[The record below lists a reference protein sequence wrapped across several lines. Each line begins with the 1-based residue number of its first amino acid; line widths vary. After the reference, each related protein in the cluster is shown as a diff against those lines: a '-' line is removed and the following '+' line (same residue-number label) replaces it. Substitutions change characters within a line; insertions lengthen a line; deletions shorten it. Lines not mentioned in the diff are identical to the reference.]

1 MFTKKT
7 LAAVSGLV
15 ALSAVAGAQTP
26 PAPTHHGLFG
36 SMFHHHAQT
45 GQPGVTPTHHS
56 LFPFHHAM
64 APGGQPGMATGNGGG
79 AAAPIA
85 GGVIGNKNT
94 HVYHLPGDKSL
105 PSPKNRVYFASAA
118 AAQAAGYH
126 AAGSAHGAGTTH
138 HKTHH

>member
-1 MFTKKT
+1 M
-7 LAAVSGLV
+7 
-15 ALSAVAGAQTP
+15 TP
-26 PAPTHHGLFG
+26 
-36 SMFHHHAQT
+36 M
-45 GQPGVTPTHHS
+45 HHS
-56 LFPFHHAM
+56 LLPFHHTVT
-64 APGGQPGMATGNGGG
+64 PGGGSAT
-79 AAAPIA
+79 PIA

-126 AAGSAHGAGTTH
+126 ASGSGHGAKAT